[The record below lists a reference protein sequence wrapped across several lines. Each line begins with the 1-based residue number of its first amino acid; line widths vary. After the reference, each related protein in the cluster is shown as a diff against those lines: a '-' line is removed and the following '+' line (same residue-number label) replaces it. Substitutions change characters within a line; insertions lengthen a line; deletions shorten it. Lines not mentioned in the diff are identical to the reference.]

1 MYSFER
7 RPHPRAMA
15 RRKPPPSN
23 HDFRHG
29 LLDIVERH
37 LVWPMGTR
45 ATGPEIEGLHQ
56 ELGSA
61 FTARDLDRA
70 VAAAAKYGYSRITI
84 ERAWYGR

>member
-1 MYSFER
+1 
-7 RPHPRAMA
+7 MA
-15 RRKPPPSN
+15 RRKPPPNN

-29 LLDIVERH
+29 LLDLVERH

-45 ATGPEIEGLHQ
+45 ATGDEINNLHL

-61 FTARDLDRA
+61 FTAQDLEKA
-70 VAAAAKYGYSRITI
+70 VAAAAKYGYSRTTI